1 MHAAIDNRNLYP
13 LPAVLFR
20 APAPFGRRHRI
31 DDHEIGEI
39 QLDLFNELLLRL
51 DLKRQPL
58 ARDQLVSA
66 ARELADDTN
75 GSRAAPCIHQR
86 MRRAGAIDR
95 MLRDAAWR
103 TAEAVVAPAWLLVHY
118 VRDGGDLI
126 PDGLPKVGRLDDAI
140 LVDAAWTSLGGEVRS
155 YLDYRRVRQLE
166 RGLGNEESFGR
177 DEWELARAAEARLA
191 RLQRRVGENSYVD
204 RDRETGFRVC

>member
-31 DDHEIGEI
+31 DDHEIGDIE
-39 QLDLFNELLLRL
+39 LTLFNELLLRL
-51 DLKRQPL
+51 DLRRKPL

-66 ARELADDTN
+66 ARELADDSD
-75 GSRAAPCIHQR
+75 GQRAAPCIHQR

-103 TAEAVVAPAWLLVHY
+103 TAETLVAPARLLVRY
-118 VRDGGDLI
+118 VRDDGDLI
-126 PDGLPKVGRLDDAI
+126 PDALPKVGRLDDAI

-155 YLDYRRVRQLE
+155 YLDYCRLRQLE
-166 RGLGNEESFGR
+166 RGLGNAAGFGR
-177 DEWELARAAEARLA
+177 DEWELASAAEMRLA
-191 RLQRRVGENSYVD
+191 RHHRRVGENSYLDGD
-204 RDRETGFRVC
+204 RNLGFRIC